1 MTNLQT
7 KDVISSMV
15 LSLDQYKNDVKEIN
29 VSDPITAH
37 SAKNILSLIN
47 RDVKMI
53 EEKRKFI
60 VKPYNDIVKQIN
72 TLAKWRQAEY
82 EPIKEEIK
90 TKMLV
95 YQEDIDKKKAEE
107 EKILREAAAE
117 SEWWEEIEEIVE
129 AETKSINYE
138 YKYNSAKGTYIDYEI
153 ESVDIDKI
161 PNEYLEVK
169 EWKIRTDLRKWI
181 NIPWV
186 IYKEVKKIK

>member
-15 LSLDQYKNDVKEIN
+15 LSLDQYKDDVKEIN

-53 EEKRKFI
+53 EEKRKAI